1 MKAKLNYGALVD
13 VVSMGGSTLQQP
25 VAIPGAESL
34 MQHAD
39 ALYQTGNDDAARE
52 AVREA
57 LRVAMLRLDAKYGT
71 TAQQREEGTPVV
83 NGVATDA
90 AEY

>member
-13 VVSMGGSTLQQP
+13 VVSMGGSTLQQTI
-25 VAIPGAESL
+25 AIPGAESL

-39 ALYQTGNDDAARE
+39 ALYQTGDDAAARA

-57 LRVAMLRLDAKYGT
+57 LQVALLRLDAKYGAT
-71 TAQQREEGTPVV
+71 VQQKEKNAAVV
-83 NGVATDA
+83 NGATADA
-90 AEY
+90 AEC